1 MQVKTNQP
9 LTDSQMYGIAKIL
22 LSHQE
27 FGLQQSALESSDLVL
42 IDQAMNLLSRA
53 SVGEEIGREDWTDL
67 KKESLKFVGSDI
79 ADAVSRIASAMRTPD
94 IALSGL
100 RDAAEKTIEIASV
113 AADRRITASIQA
125 EIQSILN

>member
-1 MQVKTNQP
+1 M
-9 LTDSQMYGIAKIL
+9 
-22 LSHQE
+22 
-27 FGLQQSALESSDLVL
+27 VL

>member
-1 MQVKTNQP
+1 MPVKTNQP
-9 LTDSQMYGIAKIL
+9 LTDNQMYAIAKIL

-27 FGLQQSALESSDLVL
+27 FGLQQSAKESSDLVL
-42 IDQAMNLLSRA
+42 INQAINLLSRA
-53 SVGEEIGREDWTDL
+53 TVGEEIGREDWTDL